1 MMLISRKGAL
11 RSLRKTVLRARL
23 LQRTEGEKLLSPKA
37 HAEVAQIPFN
47 RPLVVGREYEY
58 IQQAI
63 ENGHL
68 SGDGA
73 FTKLSQQWLEERT
86 GAQRAL
92 LTTSCTD
99 ALEMAA
105 LLLRIDANAEV
116 IVPSF
121 TFVSTAN
128 AFALRGAGLV
138 FADIRQDTLNLDESA
153 LSKLITPRT
162 RAIVVVHYAGVAC
175 EMDAILETAA
185 YYRIPVVEDN
195 AQGLFAFYR
204 GRPLGSFGALAT
216 LSFHETKNVSCG
228 EGGALLIND
237 ASLIERAE
245 IVREK
250 GTDRSKFFRGEVDKY
265 TWVDLG
271 SSFLPSELSAAF
283 LWAQLEAAE
292 RIQAARCAIW
302 HRYLNGLTDWATSNH
317 VRLPYVPQ
325 HCDQPYHM
333 FYLLLPSGAA
343 RDHMIEHFRSHR
355 IVSPFHYLP
364 LHRSKVGV
372 SFGDGLAHCPIADDI
387 SERLL
392 RLPFYGSLS
401 TVDQDRVIE
410 TALQFKP

>member
-1 MMLISRKGAL
+1 MRREKACFRDWQETKVLI
-11 RSLRKTVLRARL
+11 
-23 LQRTEGEKLLSPKA
+23 PKA
-37 HAEVAQIPFN
+37 HREVAPIPFN
-47 RPLVVGREYEY
+47 RPSVVGREYEY
-58 IQQAI
+58 IRQAI
-63 ENGHL
+63 EKAHL
-68 SGDGA
+68 SGNGA
-73 FTKLSQQWLEERT
+73 FTQLCEQLLQERT

-105 LLLRIDANAEV
+105 LLLRIDKNAEV

-128 AFALRGAGLV
+128 AFALRGAKLV
-138 FADIRQDTLNLDESA
+138 FADIRRDTLNLDESA
-153 LSKLITPRT
+153 LPNLITPRT

-185 YYRIPVVEDN
+185 RHDIPVVEDN
-195 AQGLFAFYR
+195 AQGLFGAYR
-204 GRPLGSFGALAT
+204 GRPLGSLGKLAA

-245 IVREK
+245 IVHEK

-283 LWAQLEAAE
+283 LWAQLEEAE

-302 HRYLNGLTDWATSNH
+302 HRYLAGLSDWATSNS
-317 VRLPYVPQ
+317 VRLPYVPPY
-325 HCDQPYHM
+325 CDQPYHM
-333 FYLLLPSGAA
+333 FYLLLPSGAV
-343 RDHMIEHFRSHR
+343 RDRMIEHFRSHR

-372 SFGDGLAHCPIADDI
+372 SFADILAHCPIADDI
-387 SERLL
+387 SDRLL
-392 RLPFYGSLS
+392 RLPFYNSLS
-401 TVDQDRVIE
+401 TIDQERVIE